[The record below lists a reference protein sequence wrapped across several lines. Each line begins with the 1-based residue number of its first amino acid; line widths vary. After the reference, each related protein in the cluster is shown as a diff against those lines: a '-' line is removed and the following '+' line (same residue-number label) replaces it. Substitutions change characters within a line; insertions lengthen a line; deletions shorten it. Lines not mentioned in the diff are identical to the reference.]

1 LGLSD
6 ASKSSIRFTS
16 GFGEGLDMVG
26 LTFSFWFTKVA
37 SGRFGRGEG
46 IELEEVGLVEAAPSK
61 PSNCG
66 IGEDTFLTSGDL
78 AATAGLALSAPLFTT
93 SAFGRR
99 RFGPFA
105 LPFVI

>member
-1 LGLSD
+1 M
-6 ASKSSIRFTS
+6 
-16 GFGEGLDMVG
+16 EGLI
-26 LTFSFWFTKVA
+26 FSFWFTKIA
-37 SGRFGRGEG
+37 SGRPGRGLG
-46 IELEEVGLVEAAPSK
+46 IELEEAGLVEAAGSK

-66 IGEDTFLTSGDL
+66 FGEDAFLTSEDL
-78 AATAGLALSAPLFTT
+78 AATTGLAVSESLLTT